1 VFERDRSLPPLVALR
16 AFEAA
21 ARHGSMRQAAEA
33 MSVSHSVVSRHI
45 RNLESW
51 LGVRLF
57 EQGRRSACLTPEG
70 QRYFLA
76 VSGAL
81 DRISAAT
88 EGIRPGN
95 RARTLNI
102 WCVPGLASRWLLP
115 KLGAVRELIPDV
127 EISIRPTLDVP
138 DLTKYDVD
146 LLIGY
151 GPIEVDGLLQTE
163 LMVPRVIPV
172 ASPAFVK
179 AHPGIGEA
187 RDLMR
192 APLLHEVSAD
202 YWRQWFEA
210 NGILHTTP
218 LKGPRLWY
226 LNSVLDAARNSQG
239 VALAPEIVVAGEV
252 REGHLVALTDS
263 RIRLGCYNLYTRKE
277 KAANRAMIRL
287 REWLIAEFASFE
299 SRPAAN

>member
-1 VFERDRSLPPLVALR
+1 MDRSLPPLLALR

-21 ARHGSMRQAAEA
+21 ARHGSMRQAADA

-57 EQGRRSACLTPEG
+57 EPGRRSACLTPEG
-70 QRYFLA
+70 QRYFVA

-88 EGIRPGN
+88 EGIRPAN

-102 WCVPGLASRWLLP
+102 WCVPGLASRWLVP
-115 KLGAVRELIPDV
+115 KLGAMRELIPDV

-138 DLTKYDVD
+138 DLSKCEVD

-151 GPIEVDGLLQTE
+151 GSIEVDGLWQTE
-163 LMVPRVIPV
+163 LMVPRVVPV
-172 ASPAFVK
+172 ASPSFLK
-179 AHPGIGEA
+179 AHPGISEP
-187 RDLMR
+187 RDLIR
-192 APLLHEVSAD
+192 VPLLHELSAD

-210 NGILHTTP
+210 NGVSHLTP

-226 LNSVLDAARNSQG
+226 LNSVLDAARNGQG
-239 VALAPEIVVAGEV
+239 VALAPEIVVANEL
-252 REGHLVALTDS
+252 REGQLVAVTGS
-263 RIRLGCYNLYTRKE
+263 RVRLGCYSLYTRKE
-277 KAANRAMIRL
+277 KSMNRALTKFRD
-287 REWLIAEFASFE
+287 WLVTEFANFE
-299 SRPAAN
+299 GRRVAN

>member
-1 VFERDRSLPPLVALR
+1 MDRSLPPLVALR

-51 LGVRLF
+51 LGVKLF
-57 EQGRRSACLTPEG
+57 EPGRHMASLTPEG
-70 QRYFLA
+70 QRYFRS

-88 EGIRPGN
+88 DGIRPNN
-95 RARTLNI
+95 RARILNI
-102 WCVPGLASRWLLP
+102 WCVPGLASRWLVP
-115 KLGAVRELIPDV
+115 RLGALRALVPDV

-138 DLTKYDVD
+138 DLTKYEVD
-146 LLIGY
+146 LLIGF
-151 GPIEVDGLLQTE
+151 GHIEVDGLLQTE
-163 LMVPRVIPV
+163 LTVPRVVPV

-179 AHPGIGEA
+179 THPGIKKP

-192 APLLHEVSAD
+192 VPLLHEVSAD

-210 NGILHTTP
+210 NGISHTTP

-226 LNSVLDAARNSQG
+226 LNSVLDAAQNGQG
-239 VALAPEIVVAGEV
+239 VALAPEIVVSGEV
-252 REGHLVALTDS
+252 RDGQLTVLTES
-263 RIRLGCYNLYTRKE
+263 RTRLGCYNLYIRKNTPASDALT
-277 KAANRAMIRL
+277 KL
-287 REWLIAEFASFE
+287 REWLIAEFEDFE
-299 SRPAAN
+299 KRHSTP